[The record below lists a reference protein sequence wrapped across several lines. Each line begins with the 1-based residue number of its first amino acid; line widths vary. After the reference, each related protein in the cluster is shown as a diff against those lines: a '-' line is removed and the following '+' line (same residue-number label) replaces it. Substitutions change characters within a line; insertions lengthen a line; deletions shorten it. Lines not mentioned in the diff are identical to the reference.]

1 MLISTAYA
9 QSGGGGGDMVMQLL
23 PLVLIFAVFWFFL
36 IRPQQKRAK
45 DHRAMVASVKR
56 NDQVVTAGGIMAKII
71 KVIDDDT
78 VQVEIADGVRVR
90 VVKSTLTSV
99 SQRGGQ
105 QAKAEEV
112 REAPKG
118 GGDGGSKGEESG
130 GGGGGGGTKKPLFS
144 FGGKK

>member
-9 QSGGGGGDMVMQLL
+9 QAGGGGSDMVMQLL

-78 VQVEIADGVRVR
+78 VQIEIADGVRVR

-105 QAKAEEV
+105 QAKAEEGK
-112 REAPKG
+112 EAPKG
-118 GGDGGSKGEESG
+118 GDDGGSKGEES
-130 GGGGGGGTKKPLFS
+130 GGGGGGTKKPLFS